1 MEELYL
7 LDKNRKVK
15 HIIDTYSSVIWASRY
30 NTVGDCEVVIAAS
43 FENLKKIKESR
54 YIVRDDDDMVCEIEK
69 IEIKTDIENGNQ
81 FIIYGTDVKKILKQ
95 RIVAKQINFNGLV
108 EDYIRTLINESIIEP
123 IDEDRKIDNFIL
135 GEKQGFTETIKQQT
149 TYDNVGEKIE
159 EICKQYGWG
168 YKIILNN
175 EQFVFLL
182 YKGKDLSEYI
192 SFTESNDNI
201 STTEY
206 LEDNKNVKNV
216 ALVAGEGEGANRT
229 TVTVGEG
236 KGIDRH
242 ELYVDS
248 RDVSSAINY
257 DELIKSY
264 PGGTIKKID
273 GKSYYQV
280 NGENIAIITYY
291 ENSEDSQ
298 DITDCILLS
307 DVYTESL
314 KSEGYEA
321 LAGCISAISFSGTVI
336 VNCGYTYKMDYNLG
350 DIVNVESE
358 YGISINIRIT
368 EIVES
373 KDGNGYTIMPT
384 FDFKNE

>member
-15 HIIDTYSSVIWASRY
+15 HIIDTYSSVIWAPRY
-30 NTVGDCEVVIAAS
+30 NTIGDCEVVISAS
-43 FENLKKIKESR
+43 FENLRKIKESR

-69 IEIKTDIENGNQ
+69 IEIKTDIENGDQ

-108 EDYIRTLINESIIEP
+108 EDYIRTLINESIINP
-123 IDEDRKIDNFIL
+123 LDVDRKIDNFIL

-384 FDFKNE
+384 FDFKNG

>member
-30 NTVGDCEVVIAAS
+30 NTIGDCQVVISAS
-43 FENLKKIKESR
+43 FGNLKKIKESR

-69 IEIKTDIENGNQ
+69 IEIKTDIENGDQ

-95 RIVAKQINFNGLV
+95 RIVAKQINFNGFV
-108 EDYIRTLINESIIEP
+108 EDYIRTLINESIINP
-123 IDEDRKIDNFIL
+123 IDEDRKIYNFIL
-135 GEKQGFTETIKQQT
+135 GEKQGFSETIKQQT

-159 EICKQYGWG
+159 ELCKQYGWG
-168 YKIILNN
+168 YKIVLDN
-175 EQFVFLL
+175 ENFVFLL

-206 LEDNKNVKNV
+206 LEDNKNVKNI
-216 ALVAGEGEGANRT
+216 ALVAGEGEGTNRT

-248 RDVSSAINY
+248 RDVSSTINY

-264 PGGTIKKID
+264 PNGTIKNID
-273 GKSYYQV
+273 SKSYYQV

-291 ENSEDSQ
+291 ENSEDSK
-298 DITDCILLS
+298 DITECILLN
-307 DVYTESL
+307 DIYIESL

-321 LAGCISAISFSGTVI
+321 LADCISVITFSGKIT
-336 VNCGYTYKMDYNLG
+336 VNCGYIYKEDYNLG

-368 EIVES
+368 EIIEN
-373 KDGNGYTIMPT
+373 KDGNGYTIMPI